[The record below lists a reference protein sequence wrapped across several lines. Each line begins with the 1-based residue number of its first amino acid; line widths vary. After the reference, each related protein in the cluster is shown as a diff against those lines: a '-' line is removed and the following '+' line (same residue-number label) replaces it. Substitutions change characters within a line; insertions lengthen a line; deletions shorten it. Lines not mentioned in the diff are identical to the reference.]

1 MDDRP
6 TLAEARGA
14 LKRTDDLRH
23 EQALIHARAVRLSHA
38 IRPFGVL
45 HKDVLAHVAGAEHW
59 PGGAFPHA
67 LDAAVEQRLL
77 LRLAFGFYQ
86 AAL

>member
-14 LKRTDDLRH
+14 LKRTDDLGH

-45 HKDVLAHVAGAEHW
+45 HKTSSRTS
-59 PGGAFPHA
+59 PGC
-67 LDAAVEQRLL
+67 
-77 LRLAFGFYQ
+77 
-86 AAL
+86 